1 MNAAAERRDD
11 THDLVRI
18 VADGLIDENFPILV
32 HDADLNDFLMVGG
45 IQEKNAQQRSQ
56 DRQKLVN

>member
-1 MNAAAERRDD
+1 MNAAAEWRDD